1 MLRLSTGL
9 LLAAALAT
17 AAGVTYQY
25 DAAGRL
31 TSATYDNGT
40 VVTYT
45 YDKAGNLLGRTI
57 PGPAPQIAAGGVG
70 NAATYV
76 APLVRGELAT
86 IVGQNLSQVT
96 ASAASLPLPT
106 SMSGVQVTVGGVP
119 APLYF
124 ISPGQ
129 INFQVPF
136 EAPTSGS
143 VPVVVKLYG
152 STSAAQQVAMA
163 EYAPAIYGY
172 ARTATVIDPII
183 VHAATYGLVT
193 PDNPATAGESLIIFA
208 TGAGTFDVPPP
219 ATGAAASATQLA
231 RTKVPPTVTVAGAN
245 ATIQFSGLAPGFIGL
260 LQINLALPADLPSGT
275 QQLVLSFGAASA
287 SAVNLYVK

>member
-1 MLRLSTGL
+1 MRLFFGL
-9 LLAAALAT
+9 LLAAA
-17 AAGVTYQY
+17 AASAASVSYTY
-25 DAAGRL
+25 DSVGRL
-31 TSATYDNGT
+31 LSATYDNGT

-57 PGPAPQIAAGGVG
+57 PGPAPQITANGVG

-86 IVGQNLSQVT
+86 IVGQNLSQTT
-96 ASAASLPLPT
+96 ASATTLPLPT
-106 SMSGVQVTVGGVP
+106 TMSGVQVTVNGIL

-136 EAPTSGS
+136 EAPTTGS

-152 STSAAQQVAMA
+152 GTSAAQQVAMT

-172 ARTATVIDPII
+172 ARTATVIDPIV
-183 VHAATYGLVT
+183 VHTATYALVS
-193 PDNPATAGESLIIFA
+193 PDNPAAPGESLIIFA
-208 TGAGTFDVPPP
+208 TGAGTFDVAPP
-219 ATGAAASATQLA
+219 ATGAAAGSQLA
-231 RTKVPPTVTVAGAN
+231 QTKITPTVTVAGTQAQ
-245 ATIQFSGLAPGFIGL
+245 IQFSGLAPGFIGL
-260 LQINLALPADLPSGT
+260 LQINLALPQTLPSGT
-275 QQLVLSFGAASA
+275 QQLILAFGPAASA
-287 SAVNLYVK
+287 PANLYVK